1 MIAFDKDELIGHY
14 ESLADNDERISG
26 INEQK
31 KMINA
36 DSKARID
43 EFAKEKEVS
52 PSSLKKGYTH
62 YKECIAED
70 SIDED
75 VYTLMAMVDESL
87 TNGNNDSED

>member
-1 MIAFDKDELIGHY
+1 MIAFDKDELIGLY

-52 PSSLKKGYTH
+52 PSSLKKG
-62 YKECIAED
+62 
-70 SIDED
+70 
-75 VYTLMAMVDESL
+75 
-87 TNGNNDSED
+87 

>member
-1 MIAFDKDELIGHY
+1 MIAFDKDELIGLY

-26 INEQK
+26 LSEQK

-36 DSKARID
+36 DSKARLE

-52 PSSLKKGYTH
+52 ASSLRKGYKH

-70 SIDED
+70 SVDED

-87 TNGNNDSED
+87 TSGSSDNED

>member
-1 MIAFDKDELIGHY
+1 MITFDKDELIGLY

-36 DSKARID
+36 DSKEKIE

-52 PSSLKKGYTH
+52 PSSLKKGYKH

-87 TNGNNDSED
+87 TKGNDSNED